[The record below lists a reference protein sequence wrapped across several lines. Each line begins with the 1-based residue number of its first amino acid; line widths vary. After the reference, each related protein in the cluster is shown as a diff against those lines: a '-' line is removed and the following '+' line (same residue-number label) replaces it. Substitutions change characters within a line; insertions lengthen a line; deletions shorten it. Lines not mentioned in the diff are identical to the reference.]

1 MDHCTSTKWV
11 AKSKISFEVEL
22 FSHTLA
28 QRHTCKRVKS
38 TSINQN
44 VCAFCRVVVVGDPIM
59 AKEMLAMD
67 AFVGRAY
74 VDVFTLFEGENIGK

>member
-1 MDHCTSTKWV
+1 MYSS
-11 AKSKISFEVEL
+11 SKFISQGFVL
-22 FSHTLA
+22 
-28 QRHTCKRVKS
+28 
-38 TSINQN
+38 
-44 VCAFCRVVVVGDPIM
+44 FCRVVVVGDPIM